1 MELTEEACQLSL
13 STSVL
18 VTIELAKKFTH
29 FSTASY
35 RKPWMNLLA
44 DIMEKSEL
52 GTRGKMIDWAVPG
65 NLQGVHRSDMEAGS
79 DTEAGSDMEAGLKNP
94 TRQRNK

>member
-1 MELTEEACQLSL
+1 
-13 STSVL
+13 
-18 VTIELAKKFTH
+18 
-29 FSTASY
+29 
-35 RKPWMNLLA
+35 MNLLA
-44 DIMEKSEL
+44 DIMDKSEL
-52 GTRGKMIDWAVPG
+52 GTRGKIIDWAVPG

>member
-1 MELTEEACQLSL
+1 
-13 STSVL
+13 
-18 VTIELAKKFTH
+18 
-29 FSTASY
+29 
-35 RKPWMNLLA
+35 MNLLA

-79 DTEAGSDMEAGLKNP
+79 DTEAGSDMEAGSDTEAGSDMEAGLKNP